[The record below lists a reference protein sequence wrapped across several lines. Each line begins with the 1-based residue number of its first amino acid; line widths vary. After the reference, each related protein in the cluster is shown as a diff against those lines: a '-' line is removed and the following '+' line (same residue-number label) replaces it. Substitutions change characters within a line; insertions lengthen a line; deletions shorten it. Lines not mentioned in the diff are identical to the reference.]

1 MRICTRCPRGWSVE
15 RAGDHDGD
23 HSERLVDTE
32 YRGLGCE
39 TLGLESWVP
48 GVWREAWAG
57 GRQLGV
63 GGWDRK
69 WGPGRR
75 GLVSQKLGRGLY
87 LVGTAAFQGRELRT
101 HMFPVTN
108 LHMCE
113 HGRKRLGAE
122 DLYVS
127 EAACLTLLLGP
138 FSPTAA
144 ALHPSPVPCGFSRF
158 WGPQFLWPALS
169 NVLWSSAPAV
179 SCLSRLLRLRLPGC
193 GSVHR
198 CTQKASWNV
207 WASLPTRVHMCER
220 G

>member
-1 MRICTRCPRGWSVE
+1 MGST
-15 RAGDHDGD
+15 
-23 HSERLVDTE
+23 SELLVDTE
-32 YRGLGCE
+32 YLGLGCE
-39 TLGLESWVP
+39 TLGLESWMP

-113 HGRKRLGAE
+113 HGRKRLG
-122 DLYVS
+122 D
-127 EAACLTLLLGP
+127 
-138 FSPTAA
+138 FMSP
-144 ALHPSPVPCGFSRF
+144 
-158 WGPQFLWPALS
+158 
-169 NVLWSSAPAV
+169 
-179 SCLSRLLRLRLPGC
+179 RLLACP
-193 GSVHR
+193 SY
-198 CTQKASWNV
+198 
-207 WASLPTRVHMCER
+207 
-220 G
+220 